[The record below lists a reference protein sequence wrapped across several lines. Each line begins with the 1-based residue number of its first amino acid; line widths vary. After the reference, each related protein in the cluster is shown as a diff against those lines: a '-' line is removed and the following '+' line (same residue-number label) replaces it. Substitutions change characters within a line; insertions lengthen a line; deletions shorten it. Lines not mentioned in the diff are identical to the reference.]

1 MKESTLATKIMILVL
16 CVGVLAYMAVYLFTG
31 FRDDLATTVAYAYS
45 VDIGSEASALIVRE
59 ETVLSDSGSYV
70 DMVLNEG
77 EKAARGDAVALIY
90 SDPSALDT
98 RQDIRNLSAE
108 IEQLKHALY
117 AGTESTDTTKL
128 DSAVI
133 DSIISL
139 RSLAASGDL
148 TALEDSAL
156 NLRTMVFRRD
166 YSFGDT
172 DAAADLARH
181 IQEKES
187 QLATLQKSLNQVAR
201 TVYAPAA
208 GTFSGTVD
216 GYETLISPDGLDSLT
231 IAGLE
236 DLISRTQ
243 APKSGTA
250 GKLITD
256 STWYL
261 AAVFEGENVHN
272 LKEGRTYTVSFSH
285 DYYGDVPMTL
295 ERIETDGARTMAIFS
310 ARTHMKDTT
319 LLRVQT
325 VDIVTQQIEG
335 IRVPRKAL
343 RVETHEVTLDNGKTV
358 SRNSYGV
365 YTIVGTQA
373 EWQEVEVLYTGDT
386 FYLVRPVDTDASV
399 RLRAGDTVIL
409 SSSGIFDGK
418 VVR

>member
-16 CVGVLAYMAVYLFTG
+16 CIGVLAYMAVYLFTG
-31 FRDDLATTVAYAYS
+31 FQDDLATTVAYTYS

-59 ETVLSDSGSYV
+59 EIVLSDSGSYV

-77 EKAARGDAVALIY
+77 ERAASGEAVALIY

-98 RQDIRNLSAE
+98 RQDIRSLTAE
-108 IEQLKHALY
+108 IEQLKHALST
-117 AGTESTDTTKL
+117 GTQSTDTTKL

-139 RSLAASGDL
+139 RALSASGDL

-172 DAAADLARH
+172 DAAADLAQL
-181 IQEKES
+181 ILEKES

-208 GTFSGTVD
+208 GYFSGTVD
-216 GYETLISPDGLDSLT
+216 GYETLISPSELNTITIDRLDGLL
-231 IAGLE
+231 
-236 DLISRTQ
+236 SRTQ
-243 APKSGTA
+243 NPDPGTA

-261 AAVFEGENVHN
+261 AALFEGENVHQ
-272 LKEGRTYTVSFSH
+272 LTVGSRYTVSFSH
-285 DYYGDVPMTL
+285 DFYGDVEMTL
-295 ERIETDGARTMAIFS
+295 DRIETDGDRTMAIFS
-310 ARTHMKDTT
+310 SRTNMKDTT

-325 VDIVTQQIEG
+325 VDIVTRQIEG

-343 RVETHEVTLDNGKTV
+343 RVETREVTLENGNTV

-373 EWQEVEVLYTGDT
+373 EWQDVEILYTGDT
-386 FYLVRPVDTDASV
+386 FYLVRPVDTDAST
-399 RLRAGDTVIL
+399 RLRPGDTVIL